1 VKIGVL
7 SDTHFTDL
15 STGMKFLG
23 RLCDKTFRDAEIILH
38 AGDVVNHDI
47 LMAFAGKTVHVVRG
61 NMDPPVRGV
70 PNRKIIE
77 VEGFR
82 IGLIHGW
89 GAPETLEEMVVK
101 EFSGRDL
108 DVIVFGHS
116 HYPVCH
122 SRSGILL
129 FNPGSPTDRRWA
141 PSHTVG
147 ILELG
152 DTVEG
157 RIIQLGD

>member
-1 VKIGVL
+1 MKIGVL
-7 SDTHFTDL
+7 SDTHFSDL
-15 STGMKFLG
+15 SSGMKFLG
-23 RLCDKTFRDAEIILH
+23 RLAENTFRDVEIFLH
-38 AGDVVNHDI
+38 AGDVVNHDV
-47 LMAFAGKTVHVVRG
+47 LMAFSGKKVHVVRG

-77 VEGFR
+77 LEGFR

-89 GAPETLEEMVVK
+89 GAPDTLEEKVIK
-101 EFSGRDL
+101 EFAGQNL

-122 SRSGILL
+122 RRSGLLL
-129 FNPGSPTDRRWA
+129 FNPGSPTDRRSA

-147 ILELG
+147 MLEIG
-152 DTVEG
+152 ESIEG
-157 RIIQLGD
+157 RIIHLDD